1 MMDKVIL
8 MTPGLEVR
16 ERGVRA
22 EGGGGGVQR
31 ALERKCGI
39 VSLLPQ

>member
-22 EGGGGGVQR
+22 EGGGRGGYRGPWRENV
-31 ALERKCGI
+31 E
-39 VSLLPQ
+39 